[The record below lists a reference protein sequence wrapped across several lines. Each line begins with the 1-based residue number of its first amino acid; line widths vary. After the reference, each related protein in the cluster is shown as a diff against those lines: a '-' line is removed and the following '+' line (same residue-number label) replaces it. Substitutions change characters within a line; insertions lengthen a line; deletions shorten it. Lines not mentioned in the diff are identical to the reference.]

1 VTRKQRLIL
10 VFLAV
15 ADCVV
20 LGGLAGVVAL
30 TPRRPANPPAAAP
43 SPTVYPTETPT
54 AALQPTFTPTPPPSP
69 TGSATRPPRSTPPPT
84 RTPLI
89 IPTVTPTPSPT
100 PEPVAL
106 QNADFEDIAPSS
118 VAGWEVA
125 AVVNWQ
131 PGEDFDP
138 GSSYGAPLF
147 KYADDPL
154 RVINGSTL
162 QIESA
167 GRYVRFKVTLY
178 QTVAV
183 EPGSRVTFEIKSRG
197 YSDEGGIQ
205 VQAGIDPNGGPA
217 CANGRW
223 SESQAVDQNSDVV
236 TLRSPAGVVGED
248 GQATVCFFAEPQY
261 AVASKAA
268 FFDDATLV
276 VEPPKPETP

>member
-1 VTRKQRLIL
+1 MTRKQRLIL
-10 VFLAV
+10 VFLAL

-30 TPRRPANPPAAAP
+30 TPRLAASPPTAVP
-43 SPTVYPTETPT
+43 SPTAYPTETPT
-54 AALQPTFTPTPPPSP
+54 SALQFTFTPTTPPSSP
-69 TGSATRPPRSTPPPT
+69 TASATRTRSTPPPT

-89 IPTVTPTPSPT
+89 IPTATPTPSPT

-118 VAGWEVA
+118 VDGWEVA

-147 KYADDPL
+147 KRADDSR
-154 RVINGSTL
+154 RVIHGSTL

-167 GRYVRFKVTLY
+167 SQYVRFRVTLY

-183 EPGSRVTFEIKSRG
+183 EPGSRVTFEIKSGG
-197 YSDEGGIQ
+197 YSDGGGIQ

-217 CANGRW
+217 CTAGRW
-223 SESQAVDQNSDVV
+223 SELQIIDQNSEIV
-236 TLRSPAGVVGED
+236 TLRSPAGVVGKD
-248 GQATVCFFAEPQY
+248 GQVTVCFFAEPQY
-261 AVASKAA
+261 AVVSKAA
-268 FFDDATLV
+268 FFDDATIT
-276 VEPPKPETP
+276 VEPPEPETP